1 MKKVI
6 KYDYR
11 KIEKYWQSVWEK
23 EKTYSPDIGDA
34 LSAQSGMKPFYNLM
48 MFPYPSA
55 EGLHVGNMYAF
66 TGADVFG
73 RFKRMQG
80 YDVFEPIGLDGFGIH
95 SENYAIKVGRHPK
108 EHAKI
113 SEENFYK
120 QLHQIGNGF
129 DWTRKLETYD
139 PDYYKWTQWLFVQMF
154 KAGLAYK
161 GVASV
166 NWCPGCKTVL
176 ADEQIIDGKCERSGD
191 EAERRE
197 MSSWYFRITK
207 YADRLLD
214 NIEKIDWPEKIKI
227 AQRQWIGR
235 SKGLTINFSFPT
247 SDNLPP
253 KTFLSVWTKFWETVY
268 GVTFIV
274 VSPEYARDNLT
285 KLVLKEYREAVSKY
299 IDTSLNKSE
308 QERNAGKE
316 KSGVFTG
323 IEVINPVNND
333 RVPVLVAD
341 YVLTGVGTGAV
352 MGVPAHD
359 ERDYEF
365 AKKYGLKVIQVVSYS
380 DKELDKKVA
389 NGEMAHEG
397 DGKLVNSGEFN
408 GLDAWGEGKENIAK
422 WMIKEGFAK
431 WETNYHLRDWLISR
445 QRYWGPPIPMINCKD
460 CGWQCVPE
468 SDLPVIL
475 PDIKDFKPQGD
486 GTSPLHNAPESW
498 KKVKCPNC
506 RKMAERE
513 LDVSDTFL
521 DSSWYFL
528 RYPSIGLKEV
538 QHLPWSS
545 EVTKRWLPVN
555 AYIGGAEHA
564 VLHLLYA
571 RFVTMFLKD
580 QGYLSFE
587 EPFPFLFGHGLI
599 IKDGAK
605 MSKSKGNI
613 VNPDEYIEK
622 FGADAL
628 RCYLMFLGPFDQG
641 GDFRDTGIEGM
652 TRFLIRFTN
661 LFEHKVKP
669 SKEDLMAVCYKV
681 HKTIKKVTEDVT
693 LFKYNTSIA
702 AIMELVNMMGE
713 RGTDNRMLKALTKLL
728 APFAPHIT
736 EELWHKHFKEKRS
749 IHISAWPEFDQ
760 KYLISVNVQVVVQV
774 NGKLRA
780 TLELSPEQAK
790 DKEHVLLEA
799 KKLENVNKWFEREI
813 KKEIFVP
820 GKLVN
825 FVV

>member
-1 MKKVI
+1 MKSTS
-6 KYDYR
+6 YDHR
-11 KIEKYWQSVWEK
+11 KIEKHWQEVWAK
-23 EKTYSPDIGDA
+23 EKTYSPDMK
-34 LSAQSGMKPFYNLM
+34 SAEKPFYNLM

-113 SEENFYK
+113 SEEHFYK
-120 QLHQIGNGF
+120 QLHQLGNGF
-129 DWTRKLETYD
+129 DWTRKLETYH

-161 GVASV
+161 DSAMV

-191 EAERRE
+191 ETERRE

-227 AQRQWIGR
+227 AQRQWIGK

-247 SDNLPP
+247 SYNLPP
-253 KTFLSVWTKFWETVY
+253 TTFISVWTKFWETIY

-274 VSPEYARDNLT
+274 VSPEYAHDNLI
-285 KLVLKEYREAVSKY
+285 KLVPKDLQKEVSKY
-299 IDTSLNKSE
+299 INTSLNKSE
-308 QERNAGKE
+308 QERKANKE
-316 KSGVFTG
+316 KSGVLTG
-323 IEVINPVNND
+323 IEVINPVNGD
-333 RVPVLVAD
+333 KVPVFVAD
-341 YVLTGVGTGAV
+341 YVLSGVGTGAV

-359 ERDYEF
+359 ERDFQF
-365 AKKYGLKVIQVVSYS
+365 AKKYELKNIQVVSYADEEVNS
-380 DKELDKKVA
+380 KVSK
-389 NGEMAHEG
+389 GEMSYEG
-397 DGKLVNSGEFN
+397 EGKLLNSGSFD
-408 GLDAWGEGKENIAK
+408 GLEAWGEGKAK
-422 WMIKEGFAK
+422 MADWMIEKGFAK

-445 QRYWGPPIPMINCKD
+445 QRYWGPPIPMVNCKD
-460 CGWQCVPE
+460 CGWQSVPE
-468 SDLPVIL
+468 ADLPVVL
-475 PDIKDFKPQGD
+475 PDIKEFKPQGD

-506 RKMAERE
+506 GKEALRE

-528 RYPSIGLKEV
+528 RYPSVGLKDV
-538 QHLPWSS
+538 QHLPWSP

-580 QGYLSFE
+580 QGHLSFE

-652 TRFLIRFTN
+652 TRFLMRFTS
-661 LFEHKVKP
+661 LFEHKIKP
-669 SKEDLMAVCYKV
+669 NKEDLMAVCFKT
-681 HKTIKKVTEDVT
+681 HKTIKKVTDDIAE
-693 LFKYNTSIA
+693 FKYNTSIA
-702 AIMELVNMMGE
+702 AMMELVNLMGE
-713 RGTDNRMLKALTKLL
+713 KGTDNRMLKVLTKLL
-728 APFAPHIT
+728 APFVPHLT
-736 EELWHKHFKEKRS
+736 EELWHTHFKEKGS
-749 IHISAWPEFDQ
+749 IHLSSWPKYDE
-760 KYLISVNVQVVVQV
+760 KYLMSTNVQVVVQV

-780 TLELSPEQAK
+780 TLDLTPEQAK
-790 DKEHVLLEA
+790 DKEYVLAEA
-799 KKLENVNKWFEREI
+799 KKLENVNKWIEGGI